1 MQAPQTPANEAPRL
15 QALRVRAMLDTPA
28 EERFDRL
35 TRLAQHLFGVQIALV
50 SLIDADR
57 QWFKSRQGL
66 DVCETARDISFC
78 GHAILASDLFVVPD
92 ATLDARFADNPLV
105 LGAPHIRF
113 YAGAPLSS
121 SDGYRLGTLCI
132 IDSTPRTLSD
142 KEHLM
147 LRDMADLVETEI
159 NLLDEHRQSQS
170 LRKMQQL
177 QEAITLAQANFIRD
191 TEMRGAFDGL
201 LKDLLALTDSEYGFL
216 SEVLYSTD
224 GKPYLKTYAI
234 TDIAWNAETRH
245 FYDTH
250 VEQGMEFHNLNT
262 LFGSAVL
269 TREPVIANEAPSDP
283 RRGGLPAGHPALNA
297 FLGLPIFLEGRMVAV
312 LGIANRPQGYDH
324 ALIDFLHPLLV
335 TIGQMV
341 EAVRQQRKH
350 RESQRELARLS
361 QVVSQTTN
369 GVIITDADG
378 CVEWINEGMTRISG
392 YSLEDLRG
400 RRPGAVLQGE
410 ASDPAVVAQMSE
422 ALRRGEPFNVDIVNY
437 ARDGQPYW
445 MNINCNPMRDD
456 NGVLQGFMAVQS
468 DISRAKLDAERIMA
482 SKQRL
487 RAVIESMNVGTWEWN
502 VQSGDVVYNERW
514 AQIMGRTLQ
523 EISPTSIDTWLQYVH
538 PDDVSASNALMLR
551 HFAGETPFFD
561 TRRRMLHRDGHWV
574 WVHERGRVVSWTED
588 GKPLLMY
595 GTHTDVTEQHN
606 AEIALLES
614 EARLRGLFEFSPVGI
629 ALNDYATGAFLDVND
644 ALLAPGGYSR
654 EEFLKMSYRDITP
667 PEYAEAEALQ
677 LQYLR
682 QFERYGP
689 YEKEYIRKDGS
700 RYPVVLNG
708 MMLKE
713 ESGRRLIWSIIE
725 DVSERKRAEQIKS
738 EFLSTVSHEL
748 RTPLTSIAGALSLLE
763 GGALG
768 SFPEDVRQMLSIAY
782 RNSQHLTYLINDLLD
797 MEQLVAG
804 KLTVTLTTQPLMPVI
819 ETSVRENQSFA
830 DQFGVQQVIVER
842 EDNVRVDV
850 DAERLHQVMTN
861 LLSNAAKFSPASG
874 TVRVRVRRQ
883 GDWVRVAVEDDGQGV
898 PEEFRDH
905 IFQKFSQADN
915 SDTRRKRGTGLGL
928 AISRELV
935 ERMQGRIGFE
945 SVVGHGATFYFDLSI
960 NKEKQA

>member
-1 MQAPQTPANEAPRL
+1 MQVPQTPANEAPRL

-216 SEVLYSTD
+216 SEVLYGPE

-262 LFGSAVL
+262 LFGRAVL

-297 FLGLPIFLEGRMVAV
+297 FLGLPIFLEGRMVAM

-502 VQSGDVVYNERW
+502 VQSGEVVYNERW

-561 TRRRMLHRDGHWV
+561 TRRRMRHRDGHWV

-700 RYPVVLNG
+700 RYAVVLNG

-883 GDWVRVAVEDDGQGV
+883 GDWVRVAVQDDGQGV

>member
-1 MQAPQTPANEAPRL
+1 M
-15 QALRVRAMLDTPA
+15 
-28 EERFDRL
+28 
-35 TRLAQHLFGVQIALV
+35 
-50 SLIDADR
+50 
-57 QWFKSRQGL
+57 
-66 DVCETARDISFC
+66 
-78 GHAILASDLFVVPD
+78 
-92 ATLDARFADNPLV
+92 

-142 KEHLM
+142 KERIM

-216 SEVLYSTD
+216 SEVLYGPE

-262 LFGSAVL
+262 LFGRAVL

-297 FLGLPIFLEGRMVAV
+297 FLGLPIFLEGRMVAM

-502 VQSGDVVYNERW
+502 VQSGEVVYNERW

-561 TRRRMLHRDGHWV
+561 TRRRMRHRDGHWV

-700 RYPVVLNG
+700 RYAVVLNG

-842 EDNVRVDV
+842 EDDVRVDV

>member
-1 MQAPQTPANEAPRL
+1 MQVPQTPANEAPRL

-142 KEHLM
+142 KERMM

-216 SEVLYSTD
+216 SEVLYGTD

-234 TDIAWNAETRH
+234 TDIAWNAETRL

-262 LFGSAVL
+262 LFGRAVL

-297 FLGLPIFLEGRMVAV
+297 FLGLPIFLEGRMVAM

-523 EISPTSIDTWLQYVH
+523 EISPTSINTWLQHVH
-538 PDDVSASNALMLR
+538 PDDVPA
-551 HFAGETPFFD
+551 
-561 TRRRMLHRDGHWV
+561 
-574 WVHERGRVVSWTED
+574 
-588 GKPLLMY
+588 
-595 GTHTDVTEQHN
+595 TD
-606 AEIALLES
+606 
-614 EARLRGLFEFSPVGI
+614 
-629 ALNDYATGAFLDVND
+629 
-644 ALLAPGGYSR
+644 
-654 EEFLKMSYRDITP
+654 
-667 PEYAEAEALQ
+667 
-677 LQYLR
+677 
-682 QFERYGP
+682 
-689 YEKEYIRKDGS
+689 KD
-700 RYPVVLNG
+700 
-708 MMLKE
+708 
-713 ESGRRLIWSIIE
+713 
-725 DVSERKRAEQIKS
+725 
-738 EFLSTVSHEL
+738 
-748 RTPLTSIAGALSLLE
+748 
-763 GGALG
+763 
-768 SFPEDVRQMLSIAY
+768 
-782 RNSQHLTYLINDLLD
+782 
-797 MEQLVAG
+797 
-804 KLTVTLTTQPLMPVI
+804 
-819 ETSVRENQSFA
+819 
-830 DQFGVQQVIVER
+830 
-842 EDNVRVDV
+842 
-850 DAERLHQVMTN
+850 
-861 LLSNAAKFSPASG
+861 
-874 TVRVRVRRQ
+874 
-883 GDWVRVAVEDDGQGV
+883 
-898 PEEFRDH
+898 
-905 IFQKFSQADN
+905 
-915 SDTRRKRGTGLGL
+915 
-928 AISRELV
+928 
-935 ERMQGRIGFE
+935 
-945 SVVGHGATFYFDLSI
+945 
-960 NKEKQA
+960 

>member
-1 MQAPQTPANEAPRL
+1 
-15 QALRVRAMLDTPA
+15 
-28 EERFDRL
+28 
-35 TRLAQHLFGVQIALV
+35 
-50 SLIDADR
+50 
-57 QWFKSRQGL
+57 
-66 DVCETARDISFC
+66 
-78 GHAILASDLFVVPD
+78 
-92 ATLDARFADNPLV
+92 
-105 LGAPHIRF
+105 
-113 YAGAPLSS
+113 
-121 SDGYRLGTLCI
+121 
-132 IDSTPRTLSD
+132 
-142 KEHLM
+142 
-147 LRDMADLVETEI
+147 
-159 NLLDEHRQSQS
+159 
-170 LRKMQQL
+170 
-177 QEAITLAQANFIRD
+177 
-191 TEMRGAFDGL
+191 
-201 LKDLLALTDSEYGFL
+201 
-216 SEVLYSTD
+216 
-224 GKPYLKTYAI
+224 
-234 TDIAWNAETRH
+234 
-245 FYDTH
+245 
-250 VEQGMEFHNLNT
+250 
-262 LFGSAVL
+262 
-269 TREPVIANEAPSDP
+269 
-283 RRGGLPAGHPALNA
+283 
-297 FLGLPIFLEGRMVAV
+297 
-312 LGIANRPQGYDH
+312 
-324 ALIDFLHPLLV
+324 
-335 TIGQMV
+335 
-341 EAVRQQRKH
+341 
-350 RESQRELARLS
+350 
-361 QVVSQTTN
+361 
-369 GVIITDADG
+369 
-378 CVEWINEGMTRISG
+378 
-392 YSLEDLRG
+392 
-400 RRPGAVLQGE
+400 
-410 ASDPAVVAQMSE
+410 
-422 ALRRGEPFNVDIVNY
+422 
-437 ARDGQPYW
+437 
-445 MNINCNPMRDD
+445 
-456 NGVLQGFMAVQS
+456 
-468 DISRAKLDAERIMA
+468 
-482 SKQRL
+482 
-487 RAVIESMNVGTWEWN
+487 
-502 VQSGDVVYNERW
+502 
-514 AQIMGRTLQ
+514 
-523 EISPTSIDTWLQYVH
+523 
-538 PDDVSASNALMLR
+538 
-551 HFAGETPFFD
+551 
-561 TRRRMLHRDGHWV
+561 
-574 WVHERGRVVSWTED
+574 
-588 GKPLLMY
+588 MY
-595 GTHTDVTEQHN
+595 GTHTDITEQRN

-682 QFERYGP
+682 QFKRYGP

>member
-1 MQAPQTPANEAPRL
+1 MQVPQTPANEAPRL

-142 KEHLM
+142 KERMM

-201 LKDLLALTDSEYGFL
+201 LKDVLALTDSEYGFL
-216 SEVLYSTD
+216 GEVLYGTD

-561 TRRRMLHRDGHWV
+561 TRRRMRHRDGHWV

-682 QFERYGP
+682 QFKRYGP

>member
-1 MQAPQTPANEAPRL
+1 M
-15 QALRVRAMLDTPA
+15 
-28 EERFDRL
+28 
-35 TRLAQHLFGVQIALV
+35 
-50 SLIDADR
+50 
-57 QWFKSRQGL
+57 
-66 DVCETARDISFC
+66 
-78 GHAILASDLFVVPD
+78 
-92 ATLDARFADNPLV
+92 

-216 SEVLYSTD
+216 SEVLYGPE

-234 TDIAWNAETRH
+234 TDIAWNAETRL

-262 LFGSAVL
+262 LFGRAVL

-297 FLGLPIFLEGRMVAV
+297 FLGLPIFLEGRMVAM

-561 TRRRMLHRDGHWV
+561 TRRRMRHRDGHWV

-782 RNSQHLTYLINDLLD
+782 RNSQHLTYLVNDLLD

-842 EDNVRVDV
+842 EDDVRVDV

>member
-1 MQAPQTPANEAPRL
+1 MRASLTTPWCW
-15 QALRVRAMLDTPA
+15 
-28 EERFDRL
+28 
-35 TRLAQHLFGVQIALV
+35 AQ
-50 SLIDADR
+50 
-57 QWFKSRQGL
+57 
-66 DVCETARDISFC
+66 
-78 GHAILASDLFVVPD
+78 
-92 ATLDARFADNPLV
+92 
-105 LGAPHIRF
+105 PHIRF

-142 KEHLM
+142 KERMM

-216 SEVLYSTD
+216 SEVLYGTD

-234 TDIAWNAETRH
+234 TDIAWNAETRL

-262 LFGSAVL
+262 LFGRAVL

-297 FLGLPIFLEGRMVAV
+297 FLGLPIFLEGRMVAM

-523 EISPTSIDTWLQYVH
+523 EISPARQRIHGCSTCIRTMC
-538 PDDVSASNALMLR
+538 P
-551 HFAGETPFFD
+551 P
-561 TRRRMLHRDGHWV
+561 
-574 WVHERGRVVSWTED
+574 
-588 GKPLLMY
+588 P
-595 GTHTDVTEQHN
+595 TH
-606 AEIALLES
+606 
-614 EARLRGLFEFSPVGI
+614 
-629 ALNDYATGAFLDVND
+629 
-644 ALLAPGGYSR
+644 
-654 EEFLKMSYRDITP
+654 
-667 PEYAEAEALQ
+667 
-677 LQYLR
+677 
-682 QFERYGP
+682 
-689 YEKEYIRKDGS
+689 
-700 RYPVVLNG
+700 
-708 MMLKE
+708 
-713 ESGRRLIWSIIE
+713 
-725 DVSERKRAEQIKS
+725 
-738 EFLSTVSHEL
+738 
-748 RTPLTSIAGALSLLE
+748 
-763 GGALG
+763 
-768 SFPEDVRQMLSIAY
+768 
-782 RNSQHLTYLINDLLD
+782 
-797 MEQLVAG
+797 
-804 KLTVTLTTQPLMPVI
+804 
-819 ETSVRENQSFA
+819 
-830 DQFGVQQVIVER
+830 
-842 EDNVRVDV
+842 
-850 DAERLHQVMTN
+850 
-861 LLSNAAKFSPASG
+861 
-874 TVRVRVRRQ
+874 
-883 GDWVRVAVEDDGQGV
+883 
-898 PEEFRDH
+898 
-905 IFQKFSQADN
+905 
-915 SDTRRKRGTGLGL
+915 
-928 AISRELV
+928 
-935 ERMQGRIGFE
+935 
-945 SVVGHGATFYFDLSI
+945 
-960 NKEKQA
+960 

>member
-1 MQAPQTPANEAPRL
+1 
-15 QALRVRAMLDTPA
+15 
-28 EERFDRL
+28 
-35 TRLAQHLFGVQIALV
+35 
-50 SLIDADR
+50 
-57 QWFKSRQGL
+57 
-66 DVCETARDISFC
+66 
-78 GHAILASDLFVVPD
+78 
-92 ATLDARFADNPLV
+92 
-105 LGAPHIRF
+105 
-113 YAGAPLSS
+113 
-121 SDGYRLGTLCI
+121 
-132 IDSTPRTLSD
+132 
-142 KEHLM
+142 
-147 LRDMADLVETEI
+147 
-159 NLLDEHRQSQS
+159 
-170 LRKMQQL
+170 MQQL

-201 LKDLLALTDSEYGFL
+201 LKDVLALTDSEYGFL
-216 SEVLYSTD
+216 GEVLYGTD

-234 TDIAWNAETRH
+234 TDIAWNAETRL

-514 AQIMGRTLQ
+514 AQIMGRTLE
-523 EISPTSIDTWLQYVH
+523 EISPTSINTWLQHVH
-538 PDDVSASNALMLR
+538 PDDIPATDKEMQR
-551 HFAGETPFFD
+551 HFAGETQFFD
-561 TRRRMLHRDGHWV
+561 SRCRMRHRDGHWV
-574 WVHERGRVVSWTED
+574 WVHERGRVVSWTDNGE
-588 GKPLLMY
+588 PLLMY
-595 GTHTDVTEQHN
+595 GTHADITEQRN

-883 GDWVRVAVEDDGQGV
+883 GDWVRVAVQDDGQGV

>member
-1 MQAPQTPANEAPRL
+1 MQVPQTPANEAPRL

-142 KEHLM
+142 KERIM

-216 SEVLYSTD
+216 SEVLYGPE

-262 LFGSAVL
+262 LFGRAVL

-297 FLGLPIFLEGRMVAV
+297 FLGLPIFLEGRMVAM

-502 VQSGDVVYNERW
+502 VQSGEVVYNERW

-561 TRRRMLHRDGHWV
+561 TRRRMRHRDGHWV

-700 RYPVVLNG
+700 RYAVVLNG

-883 GDWVRVAVEDDGQGV
+883 GDWVRVAVQDDGQGV

>member
-1 MQAPQTPANEAPRL
+1 MQVPQTPANEAPRL

-142 KEHLM
+142 KERLM

-216 SEVLYSTD
+216 SEVLYGTD

-234 TDIAWNAETRH
+234 TDIAWNAETRL

-262 LFGSAVL
+262 LFGRAVL

-297 FLGLPIFLEGRMVAV
+297 FLGLPIFLEGRMVAM

-502 VQSGDVVYNERW
+502 VQSGEVVYNERW